1 MVLAVVQLVARSRV
15 LVTILSVGCGQ
26 QALTGRW
33 QFGLAC
39 GRIGLCV
46 YAYIAERFCAAWF
59 KIRRKCV
66 IGGKPTE
73 GVVMA
78 CSVVEV
84 C

>member
-1 MVLAVVQLVARSRV
+1 MVLAVGHLVARSRV
-15 LVTILSVGCGQ
+15 LVTIPRVGCGQ

-39 GRIGLCV
+39 GRNRLCV
-46 YAYIAERFCAAWF
+46 FASIAGRFCAAWF